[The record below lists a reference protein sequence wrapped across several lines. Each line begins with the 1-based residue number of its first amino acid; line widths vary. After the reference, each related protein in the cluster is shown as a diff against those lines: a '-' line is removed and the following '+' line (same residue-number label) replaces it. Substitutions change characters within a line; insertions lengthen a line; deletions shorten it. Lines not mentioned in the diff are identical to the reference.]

1 MRLPFLTE
9 TPLPAALEPALEALE
24 AALGG
29 ETPHGYLRAWTPEG
43 QRFLFFL
50 QGKVHSAG
58 RLDGDE
64 FAAAAVGETVRA
76 LRTMER
82 AVLYGTDMAL
92 LLCLAVPFRKAPA
105 AQVPANLVDPHML
118 LESVRRTETDAVLVV
133 RRRDART
140 LAFCRNGEPE
150 ALYEAS
156 GEALPAD
163 GSIADRIVEYVFA
176 DPSAPVTL
184 DIYDQIRLPPAP
196 DAGRPLASYLEAGRS
211 EVDGSGALPTK
222 TLVVRLGERVVFQY
236 PMTQRQILVGRAA
249 DADLTLDNLS
259 VSRRHATIRREGE
272 VLVVDDL
279 GGKNGLQFMGRK
291 VERAVLDPGE
301 RVGIGKYTLEY
312 RDAAPDESAPPRP
325 VSVDRMAGI
334 QETMM
339 VEPTSG
345 LVLRHAGKD
354 YKLRMVLTIGR
365 TEAANVVVK
374 GWWIAPIHVQIVRD
388 EQGVFQAMHIAGR
401 RAMRVNGVKTRK
413 AALKVGDRLQLGRN
427 VFTVLRAEE

>member
-9 TPLPAALEPALEALE
+9 IPLPPALEPALEVVE
-24 AALGG
+24 AALAG
-29 ETPHGYLRAWTPEG
+29 ETPHGYLRAWTSAG

-58 RLDGDE
+58 RLDGDA
-64 FAAAAVGETVRA
+64 FVAASVGETVRS
-76 LRTMER
+76 LRTMRR
-82 AVLYGTDMAL
+82 AVLHGTDMAL

-105 AQVPANLVDPHML
+105 AQVPAHLVDPHML

-156 GEALPAD
+156 GEPFPLD
-163 GSIADRIVEYVFA
+163 GSIADRIVEYVFG
-176 DPSAPVTL
+176 DTTDPVTL
-184 DIYDQIRLPPAP
+184 DLYDQIRLPPAA
-196 DAGRPLASYLEAGRS
+196 DAGRPLVSYLDAT
-211 EVDGSGALPTK
+211 DDGALPTK
-222 TLVVRLGERVVFQY
+222 TLIVRLGDRVVFQY
-236 PMTQRQILVGRAA
+236 PMTQREIVLGRGAT
-249 DADLTLDNLS
+249 ADLALDNLS
-259 VSRRHATIRREGE
+259 VSRRHATIRREGD
-272 VLVVDDL
+272 VLFVDDL
-279 GGKNGLQFMGRK
+279 GGKNGIQFMGRR

-312 RDAAPDESAPPRP
+312 RDAAPDQSAPRGRAI
-325 VSVDRMAGI
+325 VDPMVGI

-345 LVLRHAGKD
+345 LILRHEGKD
-354 YKLRMVLTIGR
+354 YNLRMVLTIGR
-365 TEAANVVVK
+365 TDAANVVVK
-374 GWWIAPIHVQIVRD
+374 GWWIAPVHVQIVRD
-388 EQGVFQAMHIAGR
+388 EEGVFQAMHIAGR
-401 RAMRVNGVKTRK
+401 RPLRVNGVRTRK
-413 AALKVGDRLQLGRN
+413 AVLKVGDRLQLGRN